1 MADAANPLDNT
12 ETAKFVYQFP
22 DQPGLTPVD
31 QNSDRGRALAA
42 LAELRSIQSG
52 NSVDYENEKG
62 EMIKVRIKF
71 EAFVED
77 KFNYMIG
84 DYRITGLSFNPSG
97 EKIFSNDGSNNLF
110 YHHLAIELTS
120 LRDERIIR
128 DLVTFLDLDRNT
140 LIIKDIG
147 MLSPEG

>member
-1 MADAANPLDNT
+1 MADSANPLDNT

-22 DQPGLTPVD
+22 DQQGLTPVD

-42 LAELRSIQSG
+42 LTELRSIQSG

-62 EMIKVRIKF
+62 EMITVRIKF

-97 EKIFSNDGSNNLF
+97 EKIFSNDGFNNLF

-120 LRDERIIR
+120 PREERIIR
-128 DLVTFLDLDRNT
+128 DVVTFLDIHRNT
-140 LIIKDIG
+140 LTIKDIG
-147 MLSPEG
+147 TLNEEG